1 MFLVLGSEGG
11 PRRLTVSLDG
21 APIDAAAAG
30 EDVDQGRVTV
40 RRQRLYR
47 LVDLPR
53 AGRHE
58 LELVFEPGIS
68 GYAFTFG

>member
-1 MFLVLGSEGG
+1 
-11 PRRLTVSLDG
+11 
-21 APIDAAAAG
+21 
-30 EDVDQGRVTV
+30 VTV

-53 AGRHE
+53 AGRHR
-58 LELVFEPGIS
+58 LTLDFGAGVS